1 MISLKQITYI
11 LAVEKTLH
19 FRKAAELCSV
29 SQSALSTAITE
40 MEKQLGFQIFERDNK
55 RVLITSIGK
64 LSLEKA
70 HKIKIQ
76 MDDLYQL
83 GQALTTP
90 LSYPMSLGII
100 PTIGSYLL
108 PGVLPA
114 VRMQYPD
121 FQLRIIEEQSQVLVQ
136 KVTNGELDT
145 AILALP
151 FNIEGLLSFEFWQED
166 FYWIAHR
173 EDPLVLQKEL
183 SSAELKQSRLML
195 LKDGHCLKDHALAA
209 CKLPASEIDSS
220 LAATSLNTL
229 VQMVAGR
236 MGTTLVPAMAL
247 EQLLSGNSE
256 LKAAHLNE
264 PGPHR
269 RIAFITRANYPGLKN
284 IELLMR
290 MFRQQLKLMN
300 KLTHAAGNT

>member
-1 MISLKQITYI
+1 MLFIQFSNNMITLKQINYI

-19 FRKAAELCSV
+19 FRKAAERCSV
-29 SQSALSTAITE
+29 SQSALSTAVTE
-40 MEKQLGFQIFERDNK
+40 MEKQLGFHIFERDNK
-55 RVLITSIGK
+55 KVLVTSMGEQCLK
-64 LSLEKA
+64 KA

-83 GQALTTP
+83 GQTLTGP
-90 LSYPMSLGII
+90 LSYPMSIGII
-100 PTIGSYLL
+100 PTIGPYLL
-108 PGVLPA
+108 PNVLPE
-114 VRMQYPD
+114 VRHNYPD

-136 KVTNGELDT
+136 KVINGELDT

-151 FNIEGLLSFEFWQED
+151 FNIEGLLAFEFWRED
-166 FYWIAHR
+166 FYLIAHH
-173 EDPLVLQKEL
+173 DDSIVQQQEL
-183 SSAELKQSRLML
+183 TSAELKRTRMML

-209 CKLPASEIDSS
+209 CKLPMSEIDTS

-247 EQLLSGNSE
+247 KQLLSGNLE
-256 LKAAHLNE
+256 LKAAHLKE

-269 RIAFITRANYPGLKN
+269 RIAFIIRPNYPGMKN
-284 IELLMR
+284 IELLMQ
-290 MFRQQLKLMN
+290 MFHQQLKLI
-300 KLTHAAGNT
+300 

>member
-1 MISLKQITYI
+1 MLFIQFSNNMITLKQINYI

-19 FRKAAELCSV
+19 FRKAAERCSV
-29 SQSALSTAITE
+29 SQSALSTAVTE
-40 MEKQLGFQIFERDNK
+40 MEKQLGFHIFERDNK
-55 RVLITSIGK
+55 KVLVTSMGEQCLK
-64 LSLEKA
+64 KA

-83 GQALTTP
+83 GQTLTGP
-90 LSYPMSLGII
+90 LSYPMSIGII
-100 PTIGSYLL
+100 PTIGPYLL
-108 PGVLPA
+108 PNVLPE
-114 VRMQYPD
+114 VRHNYPD

-136 KVTNGELDT
+136 KVINGELDT

-151 FNIEGLLSFEFWQED
+151 FNIEGLLAFEFWRED
-166 FYWIAHR
+166 FYLIAHH
-173 EDPLVLQKEL
+173 DDSIVQQQEL
-183 SSAELKQSRLML
+183 TSAKLKRTRMML

-209 CKLPASEIDSS
+209 CKLPMSEIDTS

-247 EQLLSGNSE
+247 KQLLSGNLE
-256 LKAAHLNE
+256 LKAAHLKE

-269 RIAFITRANYPGLKN
+269 RIAFIIRPNYPGMKN
-284 IELLMR
+284 IELLMQ
-290 MFRQQLKLMN
+290 MFRQQLKLI
-300 KLTHAAGNT
+300 